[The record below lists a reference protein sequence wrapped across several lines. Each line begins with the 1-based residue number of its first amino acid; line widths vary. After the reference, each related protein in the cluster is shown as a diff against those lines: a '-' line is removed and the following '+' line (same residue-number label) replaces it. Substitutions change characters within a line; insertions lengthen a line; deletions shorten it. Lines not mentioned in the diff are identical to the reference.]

1 MAASADLVIL
11 PRDTEAA
18 AEAVIARTSTGIM
31 IRIISRII
39 VVHRNLITITVM
51 VVETTGLITTDH
63 RGVIPI
69 GVVQTTMAI
78 FLLVTVPTI
87 SIEIVLKQAVSTKIS
102 RIETASRKTEPPEGI
117 VPPTLLK
124 LRL

>member
-1 MAASADLVIL
+1 MDLVIL

-18 AEAVIARTSTGIM
+18 AEAVIARTSTGII

-63 RGVIPI
+63 RGEIPI
-69 GVVQTTMAI
+69 GVVLSLI
-78 FLLVTVPTI
+78 V
-87 SIEIVLKQAVSTKIS
+87 VLKQIGMRIVSST
-102 RIETASRKTEPPEGI
+102 IETASIKTEPPEGSGA
-117 VPPTLLK
+117 PTLLK
-124 LRL
+124 LQL